1 MMEKYDELNNA
12 EFYVEDD
19 DFNLTNFLAVLW
31 QSRGVIIAGTA
42 LVTLLG
48 TSSALFLGKY
58 QSEGFLQ
65 FGGAIPEK
73 KIDKDAKE
81 VKEPPPGIAL
91 ADYKRYSSA
100 LNTSERFYEFVRQN
114 NIENDPAVIALTQTF
129 SSRGGISKVIEPI
142 FPFTKLDAKELMA
155 STKDAENN
163 VIAVSINYA
172 ANTPESAQQGVS
184 LLGRYTVDTI
194 VYMIYTDILR
204 FKNSEISVAITK
216 LDNKIIEN
224 KEKIDSYERKGNK
237 LKQIVTRYP
246 DAASQASRQLVSI
259 TEDTARYLSP
269 LSQLMTSEVEITE
282 ANEAIYK
289 AKREQKQ
296 YKILEEYYG
305 RAKALAESTKSGEAI
320 LRGLEPIK
328 KTVFSN
334 KDMEDETIKE
344 VYNKISVD
352 NSSAISLYLE
362 KTRFIAGPSLPK
374 NRTTRTSI
382 ALLGSLLAGLG
393 ISIFFVL
400 GRRWWQNNR
409 QQLQG

>member
-1 MMEKYDELNNA
+1 MEKHDELN
-12 EFYVEDD
+12 ESEVYVEDD
-19 DFNLTNFLAVLW
+19 DFNLTNFLTILW
-31 QSRGVIIAGTA
+31 QSRGVILAGTA
-42 LVTLLG
+42 LVAILG

-73 KIDKDAKE
+73 KIEKDGKE
-81 VKEPPPGIAL
+81 VKEQAPGIAL
-91 ADYKRYSSA
+91 ADYKRFSSP
-100 LNTSERFYEFVRQN
+100 LNTSERFNEFIRQN
-114 NIENDPAVIALTQTF
+114 NIENDPTVIALSQTF
-129 SSRGGISKVIEPI
+129 AARGGIAKVIEPI
-142 FPFTKLDAKELMA
+142 FPFTKLDAKELMS
-155 STKDAENN
+155 STKDADNN

-172 ANTPESAQQGVS
+172 AKTPESAQQAVS

-204 FKNSEISVAITK
+204 FKNSEISAAITK

-224 KEKIDSYERKGNK
+224 KEKIDSYQRKGVR

-296 YKILEEYYG
+296 YMILAEYYD

-328 KTVFSN
+328 KTVFSG

-374 NRTTRTSI
+374 NRTTRTSV
-382 ALLGSLLAGLG
+382 ALLGSLLAGLS
-393 ISIFFVL
+393 ISILFVL